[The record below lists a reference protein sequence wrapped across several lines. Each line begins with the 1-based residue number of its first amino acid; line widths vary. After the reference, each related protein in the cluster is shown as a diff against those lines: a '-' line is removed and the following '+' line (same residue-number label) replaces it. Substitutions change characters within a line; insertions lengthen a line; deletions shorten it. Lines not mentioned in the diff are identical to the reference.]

1 MKIKHGIQRWGYLL
15 VGTIAMVFTG
25 FFYAWAVLKNPL
37 AEAFGWTPA
46 ELALNHTISM
56 CFIAAGNILAGRL
69 EKIIPARLM
78 IAGSGLLI
86 FAGFCISSVMNGS
99 VLLLYFSN
107 AFLCGIGVGSFV
119 VTIISMVGKWF
130 EDKNG
135 LCTSMLQMGL
145 GFGGMFISNLAAFL
159 LGTARV
165 HWRTVYFILGLLI
178 GSVLLLTA
186 VMVREPETG
195 DWVGS
200 KKSKEQGMKIA
211 EIPTLEMIRKT
222 EFQHYYMLNLF
233 IGTVGGVMMNF
244 TNDYFTVLGCSKR
257 MALMMVGCVS
267 VSNGIG
273 RFLIGIIYDWRGVT
287 AALVTTVVSGV
298 GSAGCL
304 LLSAIS
310 GNVPIG
316 IAGAVL
322 AGVSYGVIPAAAG
335 PIIRRA
341 YGEKNFASNYSV
353 ILTTTMPAS
362 IMATVAG
369 AILTMGG
376 SFTKIYGILFL
387 FTSIACMNYWNLQK
401 RAAS

>member
-1 MKIKHGIQRWGYLL
+1 MKIKYGIQRWRYLL
-15 VGTIAMVFTG
+15 MGTIAMIFTG

-56 CFIAAGNILAGRL
+56 FFIAAGNILAGRL
-69 EKIIPARLM
+69 EKNIPARLM
-78 IAGSGLLI
+78 IAGSALLI
-86 FAGFCISSVMNGS
+86 FVGFCISSIMNGN

-119 VTIISMVGKWF
+119 VTIISMLGKWF

-135 LCTSMLQMGL
+135 LCTSLLQMGL
-145 GFGGMFISNLAAFL
+145 GFGGMFIGNLTAFL
-159 LGTARV
+159 LDTV
-165 HWRTVYFILGLLI
+165 HMEWRIVYFILGLLI

-186 VMVREPETG
+186 ILVREPEKG

-200 KKSKEQGMKIA
+200 VKTKVQGIRIVD
-211 EIPTLEMIRKT
+211 IPTSKMIHKAK
-222 EFQHYYMLNLF
+222 FHHYYMLNLF
-233 IGTVGGVMMNF
+233 IGTVGVVMMNF

-257 MALMMVGCVS
+257 MALMMVSCVS

-273 RFLIGIIYDWRGVT
+273 RFLIGIIYDWKGITV
-287 AALVTTVVSGV
+287 ALITTVTSGV

-316 IAGAVL
+316 IAGAAL

-335 PIIRRA
+335 PIIRRE
-341 YGEKNFASNYSV
+341 YGEKYFASNYSV

-362 IMATVAG
+362 VMATVAG
-369 AILTMGG
+369 AILTVGG
-376 SFTKIYGILFL
+376 SFVKIYGILFI
-387 FTSIACMNYWNLQK
+387 FTSIACMNYWNLHK
-401 RAAS
+401 RATS